1 MKVVAATAVAIWAV
15 LSSGCVAGSEVARV
29 APVPTD
35 VAAALYGVE
44 VPIVTVS
51 DAAVEFLAVGA
62 PSPSAVDM
70 ASDLIRSRSAAAR
83 KPLQRL
89 RSFPPAR
96 GRRGHGRNCGSFSG
110 AGRSVVGRH
119 RASARRQVARGGV
132 RSGSAGARSISA
144 RTPQGEDAWW
154 QRGFAPLAV
163 HGRNCADRRE
173 TEYADSG

>member
-70 ASDLIRSRSAAAR
+70 ASDLSSFPISGRAEAVAAAQEPAAP
-83 KPLQRL
+83 PL
-89 RSFPPAR
+89 
-96 GRRGHGRNCGSFSG
+96 
-110 AGRSVVGRH
+110 
-119 RASARRQVARGGV
+119 
-132 RSGSAGARSISA
+132 
-144 RTPQGEDAWW
+144 DAK
-154 QRGFAPLAV
+154 
-163 HGRNCADRRE
+163 
-173 TEYADSG
+173 